1 MAKQYVS
8 DPIGDEYKSWKEGD
22 HVIIATPTGS
32 GKTTFVVSQLLKE
45 ALAHEK
51 HVVYYC
57 NRKVL
62 RDQFEVQ
69 SKRLIDRVFGND
81 LELTQEAIDHLHI
94 LTYQGAEL
102 VGNYPN
108 IHLKVGTLPAEDY
121 IAPPT
126 DDGMRVSVHIPERYD
141 YKDVHAHEVMYYIF
155 DEAHYFVS
163 DALIRNETN
172 FWCQQNFSHG
182 ISVFRTATPKPLLCF
197 LTKSGDL
204 PLSNEFYHIFNM
216 LSTRKNLN
224 KKYPDIHQSAMTV
237 LDWWRKMDNLQ
248 LKLPNRSA
256 LRDAYLTRMEH
267 PLDHYFTNL
276 QRLYGNASERSYYY
290 RTEPDYSYIDASYFH
305 NDADLL
311 EQIKLTAA
319 DKWIIFV
326 DSEKHGE
333 AILETLRLLSCG
345 SAEFI
350 SKTRIESDP
359 NVRFV
364 YDMVVQTEKFPCRI
378 LISTSVMDCG
388 CNIIDP
394 EVKHM
399 AIFCDNETTFLQM
412 LGRKRVAEDERLRLY
427 IALYPFRRI
436 NTRYNQC
443 LDNLKFM
450 MRMGLKNQTDYRDS
464 NSLLSMD
471 QLQDMIQ
478 DISSGKRK
486 NLQYTIGKL
495 GLEENGHLRPQPES
509 TTTLGKFLYG
519 MTYSKTAMLQ
529 MVTRLYDFH
538 LAFNRYRKEIG
549 LGTKLAD
556 FIYEFSNETAK
567 YKYATDCVD
576 QYTIYAYRLSPWNHY
591 RLMWNEMKEF
601 AQEDGTIHFDYSI
614 ERDDLFFL
622 KHQLSWIGKEYD
634 PSCWLLGSE
643 KLLELTTFLD
653 IAVESPHLR
662 QDKKY
667 NEQHEFGMQC
677 IQLMLDLPR
686 PPKSLKRNKSR
697 YGTDRFPG
705 KNVLNKWL
713 VELNLPYV
721 IKSEYE
727 EYEGVDK
734 RKTTWVVKYIDPN
747 EDQND
752 VAIES

>member
-1 MAKQYVS
+1 MA
-8 DPIGDEYKSWKEGD
+8 
-22 HVIIATPTGS
+22 
-32 GKTTFVVSQLLKE
+32 QLLKE
-45 ALAHEK
+45 ALTHGK

-69 SKRLIDRVFGND
+69 SKRLIERVFGND

-126 DDGMRVSVHIPERYD
+126 ADGMRVSVHRPERYD

-163 DALIRNETN
+163 DSLIRSETN
-172 FWCQQNFSHG
+172 FWCHQDFTLG
-182 ISVFRTATPKPLLCF
+182 ISVFLTATPKPLLCF
-197 LTKSGDL
+197 LAKSGDL
-204 PLSNEFYHIFNM
+204 PLSNDFYHIFTI
-216 LSTRKNLN
+216 LSARKKLD
-224 KKYPDIHQSAMTV
+224 KKYPDIHQISMTV
-237 LDWWRKMDNLQ
+237 LDWWSKMDNLQ
-248 LKLPNRSA
+248 LKLPGHSA
-256 LRDAYLTRMEH
+256 LRDAYRIRMEH
-267 PLDHYFTNL
+267 PLDRYFFYL
-276 QRLYGNASERSYYY
+276 QRLYDNASERTYYY

-311 EQIKLTAA
+311 EQIKMTAS
-319 DKWIIFV
+319 DKWLIFV

-333 AILETLRLLSCG
+333 AILDALRLLVCG
-345 SAEFI
+345 SVEFI
-350 SKTRIESDP
+350 SKTRIESNP
-359 NVRFV
+359 NARFV
-364 YDMVVQTEKFPCRI
+364 YDTVVQTEKFPCRI

-399 AIFCDNETTFLQM
+399 ALFCDNETTFLQM
-412 LGRKRVAEDERLRLY
+412 LGRKRVAVDERLRLY

-450 MRMGLKNQTDYRDS
+450 MRMGLKNQTDYNDR
-464 NSLLSMD
+464 NSYLSVD
-471 QLQDMIQ
+471 QLQEMIQ

-495 GLEENGHLRPQPES
+495 GLEENGHLRPWSER
-509 TTTLGKFLYG
+509 TTTVDKFLYG

-529 MVTRLYDFH
+529 MVTRLYDYQ
-538 LAFNRYRKEIG
+538 LALNRYRNEVG

-556 FIYEFSNETAK
+556 FIYEFSNEAAK
-567 YKYATDCVD
+567 YRYAADCVD

-591 RLMWNEMKEF
+591 RLMWNEMKEY

-614 ERDDLFFL
+614 ERDNLFFL
-622 KHQLSWIGKEYD
+622 KHQLGWIGREYD

-643 KLLELTTFLD
+643 KKLELITFLD
-653 IAVESPHLR
+653 IAVESRPLR

-677 IQLMLDLPR
+677 IQLMLELPIPPEDLR
-686 PPKSLKRNKSR
+686 RKKSI
-697 YGTDRFPG
+697 YGTKRYPG

-713 VELNLPYV
+713 KELDLPYE
-721 IKSEYE
+721 ITSKQEM
-727 EYEGVDK
+727 YEGVEK
-734 RKTTWVVKYIDPN
+734 KKTIWIVEYIDPN
-747 EDQND
+747 KD
-752 VAIES
+752 